1 MKITTVIAYC
11 LVLIGA
17 LVWGLI
23 GIFDLNLVALIF
35 GEGSAAL
42 VSRIIYSLVGV
53 SALWLIFFWAV
64 YNPFRVID

>member
-23 GIFDLNLVALIF
+23 GIFDFNLVALIF
-35 GEGSAAL
+35 GEGSAAF

>member
-23 GIFDLNLVALIF
+23 GIFDFNLVAIIF

>member
-23 GIFDLNLVALIF
+23 GIFDFNLVALIF

-64 YNPFRVID
+64 YNQFRVID